1 MQKLKSGGK
10 RTISWH
16 KYHPKT
22 KTLTAPNP
30 YLDYL
35 IEPSFQGVNRLFV
48 LPFNTLDNR
57 TEHSRYYL
65 PTAKVEDY
73 NVMIAGRNFF
83 DQPIKN
89 DVKTYENIQN
99 YFKQYYKMT
108 PIDLTKQQALAFD
121 PKPTQKITFTEN
133 LDVNDI

>member
-35 IEPSFQGVNRLFV
+35 IEPSFQRVNRLFV

-57 TEHSRYYL
+57 TGHSRYYL

-73 NVMIAGRNFF
+73 NAMIAGRNFLIS
-83 DQPIKN
+83 QL
-89 DVKTYENIQN
+89 
-99 YFKQYYKMT
+99 KMT
-108 PIDLTKQQALAFD
+108 
-121 PKPTQKITFTEN
+121 
-133 LDVNDI
+133 